1 MNSIRWTVFHLFST
15 SGEQHQVNSISP
27 ILHIRWTASGEQY
40 FRYIPHQVNSIGWI
54 VFHDKKQ
61 PKSCGKR
68 PKKKKH
74 IGNFHKKI
82 NCYNTDMLIESGTVI
97 GIWAEHFG
105 KHKDGRAWWTMLP
118 CDRQLRPLL
127 TNLLPRGF
135 CKSSFTRAIKVWR
148 YQRGNQNL

>member
-1 MNSIRWTVFHLFST
+1 
-15 SGEQHQVNSISP
+15 
-27 ILHIRWTASGEQY
+27 
-40 FRYIPHQVNSIGWI
+40 
-54 VFHDKKQ
+54 
-61 PKSCGKR
+61 
-68 PKKKKH
+68 
-74 IGNFHKKI
+74 
-82 NCYNTDMLIESGTVI
+82 MLIESGTVI